1 VIDFEVYKDDG
12 PVANIEPLSAKRDWM
27 EATFDKHA
35 YRCLPVTLT
44 NQLGWAISFPEDI
57 TFMWDGQ
64 ISTSGDHVK
73 VLAGEKYIQT
83 GRGQATVSF
92 ETGLVFRTPEN
103 YSLLTYNVPNMFM
116 EGVSPYTTIISSSFF
131 EGPLPVAWK
140 ITKPFV
146 PITIKANQPVAAV
159 FPISLTDIQGSTL
172 TIKDIKDLIRV
183 KRDIPL
189 DLDEAVKSASD
200 AAANGGW
207 TDYYRNAID
216 YMGNKLGRHE
226 TKSLK
231 LLVKDE
237 SNEQD

>member
-1 VIDFEVYKDDG
+1 MINFEVYRDNG

-35 YRCLPVTLT
+35 YRCLPVTIT

-64 ISTSGDHVK
+64 ISTSGEHVK
-73 VLAGEKYIQT
+73 ILAGEKYVQT

-103 YSLLTYNVPNMFM
+103 YSLLTYNIPNMFI
-116 EGVSPYTTIISSSFF
+116 EGVAPYTTIISSSFF

-140 ITKPFV
+140 ITKAFV
-146 PITIKANQPVAAV
+146 PITIKANQPIAAV
-159 FPISLTDIQGSTL
+159 FPISLTEIQGSTL
-172 TIKDIKDLIRV
+172 TVKNIKDLVRV
-183 KRDIPL
+183 KREIPL
-189 DLDEAVKSASD
+189 DLDEAVKSAAD

-216 YMGNKLGRHE
+216 YMGNKLGKHE
-226 TKSLK
+226 VKSLK
-231 LLVKDE
+231 LLVKDD
-237 SNEQD
+237 SNE

>member
-1 VIDFEVYKDDG
+1 MINFEVYKDDG

-64 ISTSGDHVK
+64 ISTSGEHIK

-140 ITKPFV
+140 ITKAFV

-159 FPISLTDIQGSTL
+159 FPISLANIQGSTL
-172 TIKDIKDLIRV
+172 IIKNIKDLIRV

-189 DLDEAVKSASD
+189 DLDEAVKSAAD

-226 TKSLK
+226 AKSLK

-237 SNEQD
+237 SNE

>member
-1 VIDFEVYKDDG
+1 MIDFEVYKDNG

-64 ISTSGDHVK
+64 ISTSGEHVK

-140 ITKPFV
+140 ITKAFV

-159 FPISLTDIQGSTL
+159 FPISLADIQGSTL

-189 DLDEAVKSASD
+189 DLDEAVKSAAD

-226 TKSLK
+226 AKSLK

-237 SNEQD
+237 SNE

>member
-1 VIDFEVYKDDG
+1 MIDFEVYKDDG

>member
-1 VIDFEVYKDDG
+1 MINFEVYKDDG

-64 ISTSGDHVK
+64 ISTSGEHVK

-116 EGVSPYTTIISSSFF
+116 EGVAPYTTIISSSFF

-140 ITKPFV
+140 VTKPFV
-146 PITIKANQPVAAV
+146 PITIKAGQPIAAV
-159 FPISLTDIQGSTL
+159 FPISLTEIQGSTL
-172 TIKDIKDLIRV
+172 TVKNIKDLVRV
-183 KRDIPL
+183 KREINL
-189 DLDEAVKSASD
+189 DLDEAVKSAAD

-216 YMGNKLGRHE
+216 YMGNKLGKHE

-237 SNEQD
+237 SDE

>member
-1 VIDFEVYKDDG
+1 MINFEVYKDNG

-64 ISTSGDHVK
+64 ISTSGEHVK
-73 VLAGEKYIQT
+73 VLAGDKYVQT

-140 ITKPFV
+140 VTKPFV
-146 PITIKANQPVAAV
+146 PITIKAGQPVAAV
-159 FPISLTDIQGSTL
+159 FPISLTEIQGSVL
-172 TIKDIKDLIRV
+172 TVKDIKDLVRV
-183 KRDIPL
+183 KREIAL
-189 DLDEAVKSASD
+189 DLDEAVKSAAD

-216 YMGNKLGRHE
+216 YMGNKLGKHE
-226 TKSLK
+226 AKSLK
-231 LLVKDE
+231 LLIKDE
-237 SNEQD
+237 SNE

>member
-1 VIDFEVYKDDG
+1 MINFEVYRDNG

-35 YRCLPVTLT
+35 YRCLPVTIT

-64 ISTSGDHVK
+64 ISTSGEHVK

-140 ITKPFV
+140 VTKPFV
-146 PITIKANQPVAAV
+146 PITIKAGQPVAAV
-159 FPISLTDIQGSTL
+159 FPISLTEIQGSVL
-172 TIKDIKDLIRV
+172 TVKDIKDLIRV
-183 KRDIPL
+183 KREIAL
-189 DLDEAVKSASD
+189 DLDEAVKSAAD

-216 YMGNKLGRHE
+216 YMGNKLGKHE
-226 TKSLK
+226 AKSLK

-237 SNEQD
+237 SNE

>member
-1 VIDFEVYKDDG
+1 MINFEVYKDNG

-64 ISTSGDHVK
+64 ISTSGEHVK
-73 VLAGEKYIQT
+73 VLAGEKYVQT

-116 EGVSPYTTIISSSFF
+116 EGISPYTTIISSSFF

-140 ITKPFV
+140 VTKPFV
-146 PITIKANQPVAAV
+146 PITIKAGQPVAAV
-159 FPISLTDIQGSTL
+159 FPISLTEIQGSVL
-172 TIKDIKDLIRV
+172 TVKDIKDLVRV
-183 KRDIPL
+183 KREIAL
-189 DLDEAVKSASD
+189 DLDEAVKSAAD

-216 YMGNKLGRHE
+216 YMGNKLGKHE
-226 TKSLK
+226 AKSLK

-237 SNEQD
+237 SNE

>member
-1 VIDFEVYKDDG
+1 MIDFEVYKDDG

-140 ITKPFV
+140 VTKPFV

-189 DLDEAVKSASD
+189 DLDEAVKSAAD

-226 TKSLK
+226 AKSLK

-237 SNEQD
+237 SNE

>member
-1 VIDFEVYKDDG
+1 MIDFEVYKDNG

-64 ISTSGDHVK
+64 ISTSGEHVK

-92 ETGLVFRTPEN
+92 ETGLVFRTSEN

-140 ITKPFV
+140 ITKAFV

-159 FPISLTDIQGSTL
+159 FPISLADIQGSTL
-172 TIKDIKDLIRV
+172 TIKNIKDLIRV
-183 KRDIPL
+183 NRDIPL
-189 DLDEAVKSASD
+189 DLDEAVKSAAD

-226 TKSLK
+226 AKSLK

-237 SNEQD
+237 SNE

>member
-1 VIDFEVYKDDG
+1 MINFEVYKDDG

-64 ISTSGDHVK
+64 ISTSGEHVK

-116 EGVSPYTTIISSSFF
+116 EGVAPYTTIISSSFF

-140 ITKPFV
+140 VTKPFV
-146 PITIKANQPVAAV
+146 PITIKAGQPIAAV
-159 FPISLTDIQGSTL
+159 FPISLTEIQGSTL
-172 TIKDIKDLIRV
+172 TIKNIKDLVRV
-183 KRDIPL
+183 KREISL
-189 DLDEAVKSASD
+189 DLDEAVKSAAD

-216 YMGNKLGRHE
+216 YMGNKLGKHE

-237 SNEQD
+237 SDE

>member
-1 VIDFEVYKDDG
+1 MINFEVYKDDG

-64 ISTSGDHVK
+64 ISTSGEHVK
-73 VLAGEKYIQT
+73 VLSGEKYVQT

-140 ITKPFV
+140 VTKAFV
-146 PITIKANQPVAAV
+146 PITIKANQPIAAV
-159 FPISLTDIQGSTL
+159 FPISLTEIQGSTL
-172 TIKDIKDLIRV
+172 TIKNIKDLVRV
-183 KRDIPL
+183 KREIPL
-189 DLDEAVKSASD
+189 DLDEAVKSAAD

-226 TKSLK
+226 AKSLK
-231 LLVKDE
+231 LLIKDE
-237 SNEQD
+237 SNE

>member
-1 VIDFEVYKDDG
+1 VINFEVYKDDG

-64 ISTSGDHVK
+64 ISTSGEHVK

-116 EGVSPYTTIISSSFF
+116 EGVAPYTTIISSSFF

-140 ITKPFV
+140 VTKPFV
-146 PITIKANQPVAAV
+146 PITIKAGQPIAAV
-159 FPISLTDIQGSTL
+159 FPISLTEIQGSTL
-172 TIKDIKDLIRV
+172 TIKNIKDLVRV
-183 KRDIPL
+183 KREISL
-189 DLDEAVKSASD
+189 DLDEAVKSAAD

-216 YMGNKLGRHE
+216 YMGNKLGKHE

-237 SNEQD
+237 SDE

>member
-1 VIDFEVYKDDG
+1 VINFEVYRDNG

-35 YRCLPVTLT
+35 YRCLPVTIT

-64 ISTSGDHVK
+64 ISTSGEHVK
-73 VLAGEKYIQT
+73 ILAGEKYVQT

-103 YSLLTYNVPNMFM
+103 YSLLTYNIPNMFI
-116 EGVSPYTTIISSSFF
+116 EGVAPYTTIISSSFF

-140 ITKPFV
+140 ITKAFV
-146 PITIKANQPVAAV
+146 PITIKANQPIAAV
-159 FPISLTDIQGSTL
+159 FPISLTEIQGSTL
-172 TIKDIKDLIRV
+172 TVKNIKDLVRV
-183 KRDIPL
+183 KREIPL
-189 DLDEAVKSASD
+189 DLDEAVKSAAD

-216 YMGNKLGRHE
+216 YMGNKLGKHE
-226 TKSLK
+226 VKSLK
-231 LLVKDE
+231 LLVKDD
-237 SNEQD
+237 SNE

>member
-1 VIDFEVYKDDG
+1 MIDFEVYKDDG

-140 ITKPFV
+140 VTKPFV

-172 TIKDIKDLIRV
+172 TIKDIKNLIRV

-189 DLDEAVKSASD
+189 DLDEAVKSAAD

-226 TKSLK
+226 AKSLK

-237 SNEQD
+237 SNE

>member
-1 VIDFEVYKDDG
+1 MINFEVYKDEG

-64 ISTSGDHVK
+64 ISTSGEHVK

-116 EGVSPYTTIISSSFF
+116 EGVAPYTTIISSSFF

-140 ITKPFV
+140 VTKPFV
-146 PITIKANQPVAAV
+146 PITIKAGQPIAAV
-159 FPISLTDIQGSTL
+159 FPISLTEIQGSTL
-172 TIKDIKDLIRV
+172 TIKNIKDLVRV
-183 KRDIPL
+183 KREISL
-189 DLDEAVKSASD
+189 DLDEAVKSAAD

-216 YMGNKLGRHE
+216 YMGNKLGKHE
-226 TKSLK
+226 AKSLK

-237 SNEQD
+237 SDE

>member
-1 VIDFEVYKDDG
+1 MINLEVYRSG
-12 PVANIEPLSAKRDWM
+12 PNSANIEPLTGKRQWM
-27 EATFDKHA
+27 DETAENFA
-35 YRCLPVTLT
+35 YRCFPLSLS
-44 NQLGWAISFPEDI
+44 NQLGWSLSFPEDI

-64 ISTSGDHVK
+64 ISTSGEHVK

-140 ITKPFV
+140 VTKPFV
-146 PITIKANQPVAAV
+146 PITIKAGQPVAAV
-159 FPISLTDIQGSTL
+159 FPISLTEIQGSVL
-172 TIKDIKDLIRV
+172 TVKDIKDLIRV
-183 KRDIPL
+183 KREIAL
-189 DLDEAVKSASD
+189 DLDEAVKSAAD

-216 YMGNKLGRHE
+216 YMGNKLGKHE
-226 TKSLK
+226 AKSLK

-237 SNEQD
+237 SNE

>member
-1 VIDFEVYKDDG
+1 MINFEVYKDNG

-64 ISTSGDHVK
+64 ISTSGEHVK
-73 VLAGEKYIQT
+73 VLAGEKYVQT

-140 ITKPFV
+140 VTKPFV
-146 PITIKANQPVAAV
+146 PITIKAGQPVAAV
-159 FPISLTDIQGSTL
+159 FPISLTEIQGSVL
-172 TIKDIKDLIRV
+172 TVKDIKDLVRV
-183 KRDIPL
+183 KREIAL
-189 DLDEAVKSASD
+189 DLDEAVKSAAD

-216 YMGNKLGRHE
+216 YMGNKLGKHE
-226 TKSLK
+226 AKSLK
-231 LLVKDE
+231 LLIKDE
-237 SNEQD
+237 SNE

>member
-1 VIDFEVYKDDG
+1 MINFEVYKDRG

-64 ISTSGDHVK
+64 ISTSGEHVK
-73 VLAGEKYIQT
+73 VLAGEKYVQT

-116 EGVSPYTTIISSSFF
+116 EGISPYTTIISSSFF

-140 ITKPFV
+140 VTKPFV
-146 PITIKANQPVAAV
+146 PITIKAGQPVAAV
-159 FPISLTDIQGSTL
+159 FPISLTEIQGSVL
-172 TIKDIKDLIRV
+172 TVKDIKDLVRV
-183 KRDIPL
+183 KREIAL
-189 DLDEAVKSASD
+189 DLDEAVKSAAD
-200 AAANGGW
+200 AASNGGW

-216 YMGNKLGRHE
+216 YMGNKLGKHE
-226 TKSLK
+226 AKSLK

-237 SNEQD
+237 SNE

>member
-1 VIDFEVYKDDG
+1 VINFEVYKDKG

-64 ISTSGDHVK
+64 ISTSGEHVK

-116 EGVSPYTTIISSSFF
+116 EGVAPYTTIISSSFF

-140 ITKPFV
+140 VTKPFV
-146 PITIKANQPVAAV
+146 PITIKAGQPVAAV
-159 FPISLTDIQGSTL
+159 FPISLTEIQGSVL
-172 TIKDIKDLIRV
+172 TVKDIKDLIRV
-183 KRDIPL
+183 KREIAL
-189 DLDEAVKSASD
+189 DLDEAVKSAAD

-216 YMGNKLGRHE
+216 YMGNKLGKHE
-226 TKSLK
+226 AKSLK

-237 SNEQD
+237 SNE

>member
-1 VIDFEVYKDDG
+1 MINFEVYKDDG
-12 PVANIEPLSAKRDWM
+12 PTANIEPLSAKRDWM

-64 ISTSGDHVK
+64 ISTSGEHVK
-73 VLAGEKYIQT
+73 VLNGEKYIQT

-92 ETGLVFRTPEN
+92 ETGLVFRTPKN
-103 YSLLTYNVPNMFM
+103 YSLLTYNIPNMFID
-116 EGVSPYTTIISSSFF
+116 GVAPYTTLISSSFF

-159 FPISLTDIQGSTL
+159 FPISLTEIQGSIL
-172 TIKDIKDLIRV
+172 TIKQIKDLVRV
-183 KRDIPL
+183 ERKIAL
-189 DLDEAVKSASD
+189 DLDEAVKSAQD

-216 YMGNKLGRHE
+216 YMGNKLGEHE
-226 TKSLK
+226 VKSLK

-237 SNEQD
+237 SNE

>member
-1 VIDFEVYKDDG
+1 VINFEVYKDEG

-64 ISTSGDHVK
+64 ISTSGEHVK

-116 EGVSPYTTIISSSFF
+116 EGVAPYTTIISSSFF

-140 ITKPFV
+140 VTKPFV
-146 PITIKANQPVAAV
+146 PITIKAGQPIAAV
-159 FPISLTDIQGSTL
+159 FPISLTEIQGSTL
-172 TIKDIKDLIRV
+172 TIKNIKDLIRV
-183 KRDIPL
+183 KREISL
-189 DLDEAVKSASD
+189 DLDEAVKSAAD

-216 YMGNKLGRHE
+216 YMGNKLGKHE
-226 TKSLK
+226 AKSLK

-237 SNEQD
+237 SDE

>member
-1 VIDFEVYKDDG
+1 VIDFEVYKDIG
-12 PVANIEPLSAKRDWM
+12 PVANVEPLSAKRDWM

-64 ISTSGDHVK
+64 ISTSGDNVK
-73 VLAGEKYIQT
+73 VLSGEKYVQT
-83 GRGQATVSF
+83 GRGQATISF
-92 ETGLVFRTPEN
+92 ETGLIFRTPKN
-103 YSLLTYNVPNMFM
+103 YSLLTYNVPNLFM
-116 EGVSPYTTIISSSFF
+116 EGVAPYTTIISSSFF

-172 TIKDIKDLIRV
+172 TIKDVKDLIRV
-183 KRDIPL
+183 ERKIPL

-216 YMGNKLGRHE
+216 YMGNILGKHE
-226 TKSLK
+226 AKSLK
-231 LLVKDE
+231 LHVKDI
-237 SNEQD
+237 SNE

>member
-1 VIDFEVYKDDG
+1 VINFEVYKDDG

-64 ISTSGDHVK
+64 ISTSGEHVK

-116 EGVSPYTTIISSSFF
+116 EGVAPYTTIISSSFF

-140 ITKPFV
+140 VTKPFV
-146 PITIKANQPVAAV
+146 PITIKAGQPIAAV
-159 FPISLTDIQGSTL
+159 FPISLTEIQGSTL
-172 TIKDIKDLIRV
+172 TVKNIKDLVRV
-183 KRDIPL
+183 KREINL
-189 DLDEAVKSASD
+189 DLDEAVKSAAD

-216 YMGNKLGRHE
+216 YMGNKLGKHE

-237 SNEQD
+237 SDE

>member
-1 VIDFEVYKDDG
+1 VINFEVYKDNG
-12 PVANIEPLSAKRDWM
+12 PTANIEPLSAKRDWM

-64 ISTSGDHVK
+64 ISTSGEHVK
-73 VLAGEKYIQT
+73 ILAGEKYVQT

-103 YSLLTYNVPNMFM
+103 YSLLTYNIPNMFI
-116 EGVSPYTTIISSSFF
+116 EGVAPYTTIISSSFF

-140 ITKPFV
+140 ITKAFV
-146 PITIKANQPVAAV
+146 PITIKANQPIAAV
-159 FPISLTDIQGSTL
+159 FPISLTEIQGSTL
-172 TIKDIKDLIRV
+172 TVKNIKDLVRV
-183 KRDIPL
+183 KREIPL
-189 DLDEAVKSASD
+189 DLDEAVKSAAD

-216 YMGNKLGRHE
+216 YMGNKLGKHE
-226 TKSLK
+226 VKSLK
-231 LLVKDE
+231 LLVKDD
-237 SNEQD
+237 SNE

>member
-1 VIDFEVYKDDG
+1 MINFEVYKDKG

-64 ISTSGDHVK
+64 ISTSGEHVK

-116 EGVSPYTTIISSSFF
+116 EGVAPYTTIISSSFF

-140 ITKPFV
+140 VTKPFV
-146 PITIKANQPVAAV
+146 PITIKAGQPVAAV
-159 FPISLTDIQGSTL
+159 FPISLTEIQGSVL
-172 TIKDIKDLIRV
+172 TVKDIKDLIRV
-183 KRDIPL
+183 KREIAL
-189 DLDEAVKSASD
+189 DLDEAVKSAAD

-216 YMGNKLGRHE
+216 YMGNKLGKHE
-226 TKSLK
+226 AKSLK

-237 SNEQD
+237 SNE

>member
-1 VIDFEVYKDDG
+1 VIDFEVYKDNG

-64 ISTSGDHVK
+64 ISTSGEHIK

-140 ITKPFV
+140 ITKAFV

-159 FPISLTDIQGSTL
+159 FPISLTNIQGSTL
-172 TIKDIKDLIRV
+172 TIRDIKDLIRV

-189 DLDEAVKSASD
+189 DLDEAVKSAAD

-226 TKSLK
+226 AKSLK

-237 SNEQD
+237 SNE

>member
-1 VIDFEVYKDDG
+1 MIDFEVYKDNG

-64 ISTSGDHVK
+64 ISTSGEHIK

-140 ITKPFV
+140 ITKAFV

-159 FPISLTDIQGSTL
+159 FPISLTNIQGSTL
-172 TIKDIKDLIRV
+172 TIRDIKDLIRV

-189 DLDEAVKSASD
+189 DLDEAVKSAAD

-226 TKSLK
+226 AKSLK

-237 SNEQD
+237 SNE

>member
-1 VIDFEVYKDDG
+1 MINFEVYKDEG

-64 ISTSGDHVK
+64 ISTSGEHVK

-116 EGVSPYTTIISSSFF
+116 EGVAPYTTIISSSFF

-140 ITKPFV
+140 VTKPFV
-146 PITIKANQPVAAV
+146 PITIKAGQPIAAV
-159 FPISLTDIQGSTL
+159 FPISLTEIQGSTL
-172 TIKDIKDLIRV
+172 TIKNIKDLIRV
-183 KRDIPL
+183 KREISL
-189 DLDEAVKSASD
+189 DLDEAVKSAAD

-216 YMGNKLGRHE
+216 YMGNKLGKHE
-226 TKSLK
+226 AKSLK

-237 SNEQD
+237 SDE

>member
-1 VIDFEVYKDDG
+1 MIDFEVYKDDG
-12 PVANIEPLSAKRDWM
+12 PVANIDPLSAKRDWM

-64 ISTSGDHVK
+64 ISTSGEHVK

-116 EGVSPYTTIISSSFF
+116 EGVAPYTTIISSSFF

-140 ITKPFV
+140 VTKPFV
-146 PITIKANQPVAAV
+146 PITIKAGQPIAAV
-159 FPISLTDIQGSTL
+159 FPISLTEIQGSTL
-172 TIKDIKDLIRV
+172 TIKNIKDLVRV
-183 KRDIPL
+183 KREISL
-189 DLDEAVKSASD
+189 DLDEAVKSAAD

-216 YMGNKLGRHE
+216 YMGNKLGKHE

-231 LLVKDE
+231 LLVKDK
-237 SNEQD
+237 SNE

>member
-1 VIDFEVYKDDG
+1 VIDFEVYKDNG

-64 ISTSGDHVK
+64 ISTSGEHVK

-92 ETGLVFRTPEN
+92 ETGLVFRTSEN

-140 ITKPFV
+140 ITKAFV

-159 FPISLTDIQGSTL
+159 FPISLADIQGSTL
-172 TIKDIKDLIRV
+172 TIKNIKDLIRV

-189 DLDEAVKSASD
+189 DLDEAVKSAAD

-226 TKSLK
+226 AKSLK

-237 SNEQD
+237 SNE

>member
-1 VIDFEVYKDDG
+1 MIDFEVYKDNG

-64 ISTSGDHVK
+64 ISTSGEHVK

-92 ETGLVFRTPEN
+92 ETGLVFRTSEN

-140 ITKPFV
+140 ITKAFV

-159 FPISLTDIQGSTL
+159 FPISLADIQGSTL
-172 TIKDIKDLIRV
+172 TIKNIKDLIRV

-189 DLDEAVKSASD
+189 DLDEAVKSAAD

-226 TKSLK
+226 AKSLK

-237 SNEQD
+237 SNE

>member
-1 VIDFEVYKDDG
+1 VINFEVYKDDG

-64 ISTSGDHVK
+64 ISTSGEHIK

-140 ITKPFV
+140 ITKAFV

-159 FPISLTDIQGSTL
+159 FPISLANIQGSTL
-172 TIKDIKDLIRV
+172 IIKNIKDLIRV

-189 DLDEAVKSASD
+189 DLDEAVKSAAD

-226 TKSLK
+226 AKSLK

-237 SNEQD
+237 SNE

>member
-1 VIDFEVYKDDG
+1 MINFEVYKDNG
-12 PVANIEPLSAKRDWM
+12 PTANIEPLSAKRDWM

-64 ISTSGDHVK
+64 ISTSGEHVK
-73 VLAGEKYIQT
+73 ILAGEKYVQT

-103 YSLLTYNVPNMFM
+103 YSLLTYNIPNMFI
-116 EGVSPYTTIISSSFF
+116 EGVAPYTTIISSSFF

-140 ITKPFV
+140 ITKAFV
-146 PITIKANQPVAAV
+146 PITIKANQPIAAV
-159 FPISLTDIQGSTL
+159 FPISLTEIQGSTL
-172 TIKDIKDLIRV
+172 TVKNIKDLVRV
-183 KRDIPL
+183 KREIPL
-189 DLDEAVKSASD
+189 DLDEAVKSAAD

-216 YMGNKLGRHE
+216 YMGNKLGKHE
-226 TKSLK
+226 VKSLK
-231 LLVKDE
+231 LLVKDD
-237 SNEQD
+237 SNE

>member
-1 VIDFEVYKDDG
+1 VIDFEVYKDNG

-64 ISTSGDHVK
+64 ISTSGEHVK

-140 ITKPFV
+140 ITKAFV

-159 FPISLTDIQGSTL
+159 FPISLSNIQGSTL

-189 DLDEAVKSASD
+189 DLDEAVKSAAD

-226 TKSLK
+226 AKSLK
-231 LLVKDE
+231 LLVKDK
-237 SNEQD
+237 SNE

>member
-1 VIDFEVYKDDG
+1 VINFEVYRDNG

-35 YRCLPVTLT
+35 YRCLPVTIT

-64 ISTSGDHVK
+64 ISTSGEHVK

-140 ITKPFV
+140 VTKPFV
-146 PITIKANQPVAAV
+146 PITIKAGQPVAAV
-159 FPISLTDIQGSTL
+159 FPISLTEIQGSVL
-172 TIKDIKDLIRV
+172 TVKDIKDLIRV
-183 KRDIPL
+183 KREIAL
-189 DLDEAVKSASD
+189 DLDEAVKSAAD

-216 YMGNKLGRHE
+216 YMGNKLGKHE
-226 TKSLK
+226 AKSLK

-237 SNEQD
+237 SNE